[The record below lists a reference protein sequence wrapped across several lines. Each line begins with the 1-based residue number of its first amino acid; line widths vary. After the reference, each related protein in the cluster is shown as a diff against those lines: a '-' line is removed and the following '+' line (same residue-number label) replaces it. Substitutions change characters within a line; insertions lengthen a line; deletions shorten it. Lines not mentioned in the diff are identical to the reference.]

1 MPTFR
6 IKTMQSLCRKDV
18 FSAIEKKYDDIFN
31 IIVIFQ
37 IRIDSAPAIIE
48 MLLTRHFVGHRV
60 IGIKRLVLFS
70 VVVDSVRTSLIM
82 MKKRHADI
90 CPLSLDL

>member
-1 MPTFR
+1 
-6 IKTMQSLCRKDV
+6 MQSLCRKDV
-18 FSAIEKKYDDIFN
+18 FSTIEKKYDDIFN

-48 MLLTRHFVGHRV
+48 MLLMRHFVGHRV

-82 MKKRHADI
+82 MKK
-90 CPLSLDL
+90 